1 MPTDIETSR
10 AFVKERTEK
19 TRAAQ
24 ATLST
29 DSAWTWPGKTLAAW
43 DADINAMDAT
53 VPASLAKNT
62 QAFEVDML
70 AARGILDAR
79 FDLIHKYTLLT
90 VGVMR
95 VRAATLP
102 GLRDIVDDLSA
113 RGDSRRAVEEEADS
127 LLAAWEEWEQ
137 QLLTTFSPAPGKTL
151 ADFKIYLEGGL
162 LPGGPPLPALPTL
175 KKTYKA
181 ALTKWR
187 RSEGQ
192 LNALYSRCEDEC
204 VAWYGE
210 ATAVWPAGTA
220 EGDMIRGQVPTDYN
234 PPTPAPPAPPAPPTP
249 PTPPPV
255 PPVP

>member
-10 AFVKERTEK
+10 AFLKERTEK

-29 DSAWTWPGKTLAAW
+29 DSAWTWALKTLAAW
-43 DADINAMDAT
+43 DADINAMDAL
-53 VPASLAKNT
+53 VPGSLAKN
-62 QAFEVDML
+62 ALAAEVDML

-102 GLRDIVDDLSA
+102 GMRDTVDDLTA
-113 RGDSRRAVEEEADS
+113 RGDSRRAVEDEADF
-127 LLAAWEEWEQ
+127 LLAAWEDWEQ
-137 QLLTTFSPAPGKTL
+137 QILTTFSPAPGKTL
-151 ADFKIYLEGGL
+151 ADYKIYLEGGL
-162 LPGGPPLPALPTL
+162 PPGGAPLPSLGAL
-175 KKTYKA
+175 KKSYKA

-187 RSEGQ
+187 RTEGL

-204 VAWYGE
+204 VAWYAE

-234 PPTPAPPAPPAPPTP
+234 PPTPAPP
-249 PTPPPV
+249 PV
-255 PPVP
+255 P